1 MNYFENKLDAGEH
14 SIMGTFK
21 PDHVFRF
28 FDVDQKEIGRL
39 DFNGPTVKFEGN
51 AEESAKLFFDL
62 LVQYLQKRLE
72 EEREAG
78 RREARQQNTA

>member
-1 MNYFENKLDAGEH
+1 MNYFEKKWDAGEH

-21 PDHVFRF
+21 PDYVFRF

-39 DFNGPTVKFEGN
+39 DLNGPTVKFEGN

-62 LVQYLQKRLE
+62 LAQYLQKRLE

-78 RREARQQNTA
+78 RQEARPQNTA